1 MSQPISLSSDTQ
13 VSSAAESRDSGSVNT
28 LINGILIV
36 FLIASVSENLV
47 LYRQAKDL
55 GESLKAKQAQV
66 AQAEEVFAQGYKP
79 RIDSIVGNLSIFA
92 KTSPDFAPILEKYKG
107 ALPAPGPA
115 AAPKR

>member
-1 MSQPISLSSDTQ
+1 MSQPVSLSSDTQ
-13 VSSAAESRDSGSVNT
+13 TSRAGESRDSGTLGT
-28 LINGILIV
+28 LINGMLVV

-79 RIDSIVGNLSIFA
+79 RIDSIVGSRAFTRMSI
-92 KTSPDFAPILEKYKG
+92 
-107 ALPAPGPA
+107 
-115 AAPKR
+115 R